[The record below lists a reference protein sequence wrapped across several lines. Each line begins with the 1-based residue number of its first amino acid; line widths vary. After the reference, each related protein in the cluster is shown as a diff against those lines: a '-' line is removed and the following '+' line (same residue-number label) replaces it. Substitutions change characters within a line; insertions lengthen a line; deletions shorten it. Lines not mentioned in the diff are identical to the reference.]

1 MSHTPRRNSQQNS
14 PQPGI
19 SRKGSRQLHRERE
32 INRSRLHALH
42 LGTHAPSGRRCGRHD
57 DCHRPTPSNAPRPP
71 QRPDIKG
78 IRHVIDSAPHT
89 RFRTTPVVLRPSSK
103 LWTRPRDGIDR
114 VVLSCVE
121 NQNTQGS
128 RNESEDSKRDNNA
141 GDTTW
146 RLPSTRDERPGRASF
161 RAKTRVSTG
170 VEAGTNCGVR
180 SHRAK
185 RFLPAQ
191 ESSACKQSA
200 ALTERACDTPRDATR
215 VFKARARMDSF
226 HMVMARQT
234 TRIRRIRPRRWRLK
248 RRACDDV
255 CVG

>member
-1 MSHTPRRNSQQNS
+1 MEDTTTVIAPPLPTLPDPHKDPTSKESVTSSIPLRTRDS
-14 PQPGI
+14 G
-19 SRKGSRQLHRERE
+19 QL
-32 INRSRLHALH
+32 
-42 LGTHAPSGRRCGRHD
+42 
-57 DCHRPTPSNAPRPP
+57 
-71 QRPDIKG
+71 
-78 IRHVIDSAPHT
+78 
-89 RFRTTPVVLRPSSK
+89 PSSCV
-103 LWTRPRDGIDR
+103 LQASSGPVQETELIE
-114 VVLSCVE
+114 LSCLVWRTKTHKGVE
-121 NQNTQGS
+121 TS
-128 RNESEDSKRDNNA
+128 RRIRR
-141 GDTTW
+141 GTTMRATEHG